1 MRLPGKE
8 TAMENT
14 DISRYEDIIS
24 LPHHVSASRPHMPIP
39 DRAAQ
44 FAPFAALSGHDAA
57 VKETARLTQERRELD
72 EGIREILDEKL
83 RMVQEMLHEDQP
95 QITVTYFC
103 PDERKAGGA
112 YVTVSGQVRKIDL
125 YGHSLIMGDG
135 RQIPI
140 EEIYDIVL

>member
-8 TAMENT
+8 TAMEDT

-24 LPHHVSASRPHMPIP
+24 LPHHVSASRPNMPIP

-72 EGIREILDEKL
+72 EGIREILD
-83 RMVQEMLHEDQP
+83 
-95 QITVTYFC
+95 
-103 PDERKAGGA
+103 RKS
-112 YVTVSGQVRKIDL
+112 VV
-125 YGHSLIMGDG
+125 
-135 RQIPI
+135 
-140 EEIYDIVL
+140 